1 MITLQQPWAWAVL
14 AGIRPIIT
22 RSWSAPTEFTGPVLI
37 HASRRRFDLA
47 GSQWLTERGHEIP
60 RGLQRGVIVGRAEL
74 ACCVTDDVA
83 RFVLSQSDHVWLDS
97 VPGAHHLVF
106 NSPEFATQTVAAHDT
121 RNGGIVPAP
130 RGWKAAFESPADV
143 G

>member
-1 MITLQQPWAWAVL
+1 MITIEQPWAWAVL

-22 RSWSAPTEFTGPVLI
+22 RSWNAPTAFTGPVLI

-60 RGLQRGVIVGRAEL
+60 RGLERGAIVGRVEL
-74 ACCVTDDVA
+74 AVCVTSDVA
-83 RFVLSQSDHVWLDS
+83 RSVLSQSDHVWLDS
-97 VPGAHHLVF
+97 IPGAYHLVF
-106 NSPEFATQTVAAHDT
+106 TSPESATQPVAAHDT
-121 RNGGIVPAP
+121 RNGGLAPAP
-130 RGWKAAFESPADV
+130 RGWKAAFESPVDV

>member
-37 HASRRRFDLA
+37 HASRRHFDLA

-60 RGLQRGVIVGRAEL
+60 RQLQRGVIVGRVEL

-83 RFVLSQSDHVWLDS
+83 RFVLSQSDHVWLDP
-97 VPGAHHLVF
+97 VPSAHHLVF
-106 NSPEFATQTVAAHDT
+106 NSPEFAMQTVAAHDT
-121 RNGGIVPAP
+121 YNGGIVPAP
-130 RGWKAAFESPADV
+130 RGWKAAFEAPAEA